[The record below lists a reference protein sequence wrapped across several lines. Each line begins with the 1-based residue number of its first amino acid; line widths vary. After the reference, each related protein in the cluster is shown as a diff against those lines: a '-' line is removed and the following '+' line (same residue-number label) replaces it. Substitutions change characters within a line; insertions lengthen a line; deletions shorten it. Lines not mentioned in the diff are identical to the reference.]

1 MKSKMG
7 VILGVS
13 IAAILML
20 GVTYGLWFQAL
31 YIYGTVYTG
40 TLDAQ
45 WSIHHAFDTEPDEKD
60 FSNITVTPDMIDPY
74 LLHVTV
80 ENAYPCITYY
90 AVIDLTN
97 TGTIPWIVYEA
108 SLAPDQDF
116 PGTVEFVPIDNI
128 DDVVEDLGLLEELE
142 HPEFENGDLMPI
154 QNGTQVHPGE
164 SAWGVL
170 AIHLTND
177 AQEDSTYTFS
187 FKVVVEQ
194 WNEWPT
200 EPPEGYD
207 SNEEWLLDL
216 IA

>member
-13 IAAILML
+13 IAAVLML

-40 TLDAQ
+40 TLDAR
-45 WSIHHAFDTEPDEKD
+45 WSIHSAFDTEPPVKD
-60 FSNITVTPDMIDPY
+60 YSNITITEDPSDPY

-80 ENAYPCITYY
+80 NNAYPCITYF

-97 TGTIPWIVYEA
+97 TGTIPWKVYEA
-108 SLAPDQDF
+108 SLVPGQNF
-116 PGTVEFVPIDNI
+116 PGTVEFMSI
-128 DDVVEDLGLLEELE
+128 EDTNALLDELNLAE
-142 HPEFENGDLMPI
+142 IQLPGMNGGVMPI
-154 QNGTQVHPGE
+154 ENGTQVHPGE

-177 AQEDSTYTFS
+177 AQENSTYTFS

-200 EPPEGYD
+200 EPPPGYN
-207 SNEEWLLDL
+207 SNEEWLADL
-216 IA
+216 VAE

>member
-13 IAAILML
+13 LAAVLML

-31 YIYGTVYTG
+31 YIYGTVCTG
-40 TLDAQ
+40 TLDAR
-45 WSIHHAFDTEPDEKD
+45 WSIHCAFDTEPEVKD
-60 FSNITVTPDMIDPY
+60 YSNITITQDIIDPY

-108 SLAPDQDF
+108 SLVPDQDF
-116 PGTVEFVPIDNI
+116 PGTVEFVPIDEI
-128 DDVVEDLGLLEELE
+128 GDLLTYIGHPSVDLGD
-142 HPEFENGDLMPI
+142 GLMPI
-154 QNGTQVHPGE
+154 ENGTQVHPGD

-170 AIHLTND
+170 AIHLTNE
-177 AQEDSTYTFS
+177 AQENSTYTFT

-200 EPPEGYD
+200 EPPPGYD
-207 SNEEWLLDL
+207 SNEEWLAGLPE
-216 IA
+216 

>member
-1 MKSKMG
+1 MG

-13 IAAILML
+13 IAAVLML

-45 WSIHHAFDTEPDEKD
+45 WSIHCAFDTEPEVKD
-60 FSNITVTPDMIDPY
+60 YSNITITQDRSDPY

-80 ENAYPCITYY
+80 NNAYPCITYF

-108 SLAPDQDF
+108 SLVPGQDF
-116 PGTVEFVPIDNI
+116 PGTVEFLPIDDI
-128 DDVVEDLGLLEELE
+128 RALLDDLE
-142 HPEFENGDLMPI
+142 HPLPPEMNGGWFMPI
-154 QNGTQVHPGE
+154 ENGTQVHPGE

-200 EPPEGYD
+200 EPPPGYN
-207 SNEEWLLDL
+207 SNEEWLADL
-216 IA
+216 VAE

>member
-60 FSNITVTPDMIDPY
+60 FSNITVIEDMIDPY

-80 ENAYPCITYY
+80 ENSYPCITYY

-108 SLAPDQDF
+108 SLVSDQDF
-116 PGTVEFVPIDNI
+116 PGTVEFVPIDEI
-128 DDVVEDLGLLEELE
+128 DDVLEDLGLLEELE
-142 HPEFENGDLMPI
+142 HPEFENGDLMLI
-154 QNGTQVHPGE
+154 KNGTQVHPGE

-170 AIHLTND
+170 AIH
-177 AQEDSTYTFS
+177 
-187 FKVVVEQ
+187 
-194 WNEWPT
+194 
-200 EPPEGYD
+200 
-207 SNEEWLLDL
+207 
-216 IA
+216 